1 MTLKSWLAGLAGALT
16 MGLVAMPA
24 ESAPTGGL
32 PTLKGT
38 AAPTAEVQQAHW
50 YGRRHGYGYY
60 YGYRPRHYG
69 YYGYRPYR
77 YHYGHR
83 HHHRHYHRW

>member
-24 ESAPTGGL
+24 EAAPTGGL
-32 PTLKGT
+32 PTLKGANAT
-38 AAPTAEVQQAHW
+38 TAEVQQAHW

-60 YGYRPRHYG
+60 YGHRRYDN
-69 YYGYRPYR
+69 YGYRPYR

-83 HHHRHYHRW
+83 HHHYRHRW